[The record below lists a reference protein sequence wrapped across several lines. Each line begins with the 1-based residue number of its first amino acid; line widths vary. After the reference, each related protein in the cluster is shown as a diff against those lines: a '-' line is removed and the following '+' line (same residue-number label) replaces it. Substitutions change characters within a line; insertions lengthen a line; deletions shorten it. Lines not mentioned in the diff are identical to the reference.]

1 MCWWCSV
8 VSNSLWPHGL
18 QLARLLC
25 SQNFPG
31 KNIGMGCHF
40 LLLQGIFP
48 TQRSN
53 LYLLQWQVNSLSTYF
68 KKYMIDKVSI
78 PFDDQHYQF
87 QSVSLLPKSD
97 SSHENLPGPLKWV
110 SKRTLS
116 VLFWVSKRTLFS
128 LPDML
133 FPWYHSLSITC
144 LPQSLTFLD
153 LIWKKT
159 SSERSPWST
168 FLEEQPLHLS
178 PQTLP
183 FLQSTTYHLS
193 SYNGLL
199 SFSYTSMQLHGAGRI
214 RVHLLYSQCPE

>member
-31 KNIGMGCHF
+31 KNIGMDCHF

-116 VLFWVSKRTLFS
+116 VLFWVREHCFLYQTCYS
-128 LPDML
+128 LDTIPSVSPVCL
-133 FPWYHSLSITC
+133 NPWHS
-144 LPQSLTFLD
+144 
-153 LIWKKT
+153 
-159 SSERSPWST
+159 
-168 FLEEQPLHLS
+168 
-178 PQTLP
+178 
-183 FLQSTTYHLS
+183 
-193 SYNGLL
+193 
-199 SFSYTSMQLHGAGRI
+199 
-214 RVHLLYSQCPE
+214 